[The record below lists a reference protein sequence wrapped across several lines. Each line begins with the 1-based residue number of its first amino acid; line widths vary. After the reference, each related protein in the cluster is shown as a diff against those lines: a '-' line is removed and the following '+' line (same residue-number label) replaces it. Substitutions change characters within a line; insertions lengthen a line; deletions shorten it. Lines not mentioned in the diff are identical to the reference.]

1 MSNSKSNKTKRRLR
15 VWRRGRNGIAG
26 KSLHIQRYF
35 QVDQSESR
43 AKPAEKLP
51 PKYYLY
57 GQLTP
62 NLATRVSEIASNAA
76 TALTS
81 QGKAVLHCQS
91 DLAVFLGHLEIP
103 MSGTGGVNPSF
114 CSAPG
119 LASLVHSCPCISSVA
134 LQPVYK
140 NSKQII

>member
-1 MSNSKSNKTKRRLR
+1 MSNSKNNKPKRSLR

-26 KSLHIQRYF
+26 KTLHIQHYF
-35 QVDQSESR
+35 QEEQSKSR
-43 AKPAEKLP
+43 AKPAEKSS

-57 GQLTP
+57 RQLTP
-62 NLATRVSEIASNAA
+62 NLATRVSEIQSHAA
-76 TALTS
+76 TALSS

-91 DLAVFLGHLEIP
+91 DLVVFLGHLEIP
-103 MSGTGGVNPSF
+103 VSGTGGVNPSF
-114 CSAPG
+114 CFATG
-119 LASLVHSCPCISSVA
+119 LASLVHSCPCASSVA